1 MHVNVAE
8 HLKAIREASEAKKWI
23 DDMLSSN
30 LFVDDTY
37 LRSDI
42 IENEKEFIINCEI
55 PGIKKEDISILFE
68 DSFLKIKA
76 NSREE
81 LENEGVEFILKEIK
95 KGKFQRSFKL
105 KGDFNPENIE
115 AKHENGLLIIKIPK
129 NEVKKKEFSVK
140 IK

>member
-1 MHVNVAE
+1 MHVNE
-8 HLKAIREASEAKKWI
+8 HLKAIREASEAKRWI
-23 DDMLSSN
+23 NDMLSSN

-76 NSREE
+76 NSSEE

-129 NEVKKKEFSVK
+129 IEVKKKEFSVK

>member
-1 MHVNVAE
+1 M
-8 HLKAIREASEAKKWI
+8 
-23 DDMLSSN
+23 
-30 LFVDDTY
+30 
-37 LRSDI
+37 
-42 IENEKEFIINCEI
+42 
-55 PGIKKEDISILFE
+55 FE

-76 NSREE
+76 NSSEE
-81 LENEGVEFILKEIK
+81 LENEGVEIILKEIK

-129 NEVKKKEFSVK
+129 IEVKKKEFSVK

>member
-1 MHVNVAE
+1 MHVNE

-23 DDMLSSN
+23 NDMLSSN

>member
-1 MHVNVAE
+1 MHVNE
-8 HLKAIREASEAKKWI
+8 HLKAIREASEAKRWI
-23 DDMLSSN
+23 NDMLSSN

-76 NSREE
+76 NSSEE

-115 AKHENGLLIIKIPK
+115 AKRENGLLIIKIPK
-129 NEVKKKEFSVK
+129 IEVKKKEFSVK

>member
-1 MHVNVAE
+1 MHVNE

-23 DDMLSSN
+23 NDMLSSN

-76 NSREE
+76 NSSEE

-115 AKHENGLLIIKIPK
+115 YNPL
-129 NEVKKKEFSVK
+129 
-140 IK
+140 

>member
-1 MHVNVAE
+1 MHVNE

-23 DDMLSSN
+23 NDMLSSN

-76 NSREE
+76 NSSEE

>member
-1 MHVNVAE
+1 MHVNE

-23 DDMLSSN
+23 NDMLSSN

-68 DSFLKIKA
+68 DYFLKIKA
-76 NSREE
+76 NSSEE

-115 AKHENGLLIIKIPK
+115 AKHENGLLTIKIPK
-129 NEVKKKEFSVK
+129 IEVKKKEFSVK

>member
-1 MHVNVAE
+1 MHVNE

-23 DDMLSSN
+23 NDMLSSN

-76 NSREE
+76 NSSEE

-115 AKHENGLLIIKIPK
+115 AKHENGLLTIKIPK
-129 NEVKKKEFSVK
+129 IEVKKKEFSVK

>member
-1 MHVNVAE
+1 MHVNE

-23 DDMLSSN
+23 NDMLSSN

-76 NSREE
+76 NSSEE

-129 NEVKKKEFSVK
+129 IEVKKKEFSVK

>member
-1 MHVNVAE
+1 MHVNVNE

-23 DDMLSSN
+23 NDMLSSN

>member
-1 MHVNVAE
+1 MHVNE
-8 HLKAIREASEAKKWI
+8 HLKAIREASEAKRWI
-23 DDMLSSN
+23 NDMLSSN

-76 NSREE
+76 NSSEE

-129 NEVKKKEFSVK
+129 NEEKKKEFSVK
-140 IK
+140 NK